1 MLRDP
6 ENRPVK
12 VANCSGYHGD
22 PAYEMYRQ
30 ATLGDVDFI
39 TGDYLAEVNLAKNAE
54 AWRAGK
60 HPGYEETAWQ
70 GLQQTIDVIAEKG
83 IRVVINGGALD
94 PRALALK
101 VEALTAEKKLDIR
114 VAYVSGDDLYS
125 QVGPNMPTSKEE
137 LQHLDSGNPSI
148 VSSRLT
154 YAFTNT
160 TDGKPV
166 PMTSAHAY
174 LGARGIVEGL
184 RRGAQIIICG
194 RVADASPVIAAAWFW
209 YNWSETD
216 YDRLAGALIAGHLIE
231 CSAYVTGANFAGF
244 DKYPLEDLIAPGFPI
259 SEIEKDGTC
268 IITKHPGT
276 QGVVNTD
283 TVKCQFLYELQGN
296 VYLNSDV
303 SAHIGDIAVEDVGKD
318 RYLLITP
325 LFILALTI
333 DRVRVSGVKGS
344 PPPPTTKLAVF
355 YPGGYEAELLLN
367 ATGYA
372 TTQKWDLLEKQIRHF
387 LPEGTANDLET
398 LEFQRVGVPDPN
410 PSSQLKSTTYIRIF
424 IAARTAQTVSTVAKA
439 LGQISLKHFSGFHAS
454 SDMRTAFPRPFIAY
468 YPAIINQSDI
478 NEQVNILD
486 GQSNT
491 TSFGIPRP
499 IQYEP
504 LQPRESYDPV
514 SPTVYN
520 GPTKEIRLGDIAL
533 ARSGDKGANLNFGIF
548 VSNPTYWEWLRSFM
562 TISRMRHLLGDD
574 WDDSFSIER
583 VEFPHINAVHF
594 VIYGILGRGVS
605 SSSRLDGYGKGFADY
620 IRDKVVSVPVQ
631 FDLRRST
638 RL

>member
-22 PAYEMYRQ
+22 PAYEMYHQ

-101 VEALTAEKKLDIR
+101 VQALTAEKKLDIR
-114 VAYVSGDDLYS
+114 VAYVSGDDLYP
-125 QVGPNMPTSKEE
+125 QVGPDMPTSKEE
-137 LQHLDSGNPSI
+137 LQHLDCGNPSI
-148 VSSRLT
+148 VPSRLT
-154 YAFTNT
+154 YAFMNTN
-160 TDGKPV
+160 DGKPI

-259 SEIEKDGTC
+259 SEIEKDGAC

-303 SAHIGDIAVEDVGKD
+303 SAHIGNIAVEGVGK
-318 RYLLITP
+318 
-325 LFILALTI
+325 

-387 LPEGTANDLET
+387 LPEGAVNDLET

-424 IAARTAQTVSTVAKA
+424 IAARTAQAVSTVVKA
-439 LGQISLKHFSGFHAS
+439 LGHISLKHFSGFHAS

-478 NEQVNILD
+478 KERINILD
-486 GQSNT
+486 GQFKT
-491 TSFGIPRP
+491 ASFDIPRP
-499 IQYEP
+499 CQYEP
-504 LQPRESYDPV
+504 LQATRKLRS
-514 SPTVYN
+514 
-520 GPTKEIRLGDIAL
+520 DITN
-533 ARSGDKGANLNFGIF
+533 SANLNFGIF
-548 VSNPTYWEWLRSFM
+548 VSDPAHWEWLRSFM
-562 TISRMRHLLGDD
+562 TISRMRDLLGDD

-583 VEFPHINAVHF
+583 VEFPHIHAVHF

-631 FDLRRST
+631 FDLKRST

>member
-39 TGDYLAEVNLAKNAE
+39 TGDYLAEVNLANNAE

-70 GLQQTIDVIAEKG
+70 GLQQTIDVVAEKG

-101 VEALTAEKKLDIR
+101 VEALTAEKKLDIC
-114 VAYVSGDDLYS
+114 VAYVSGDDLYP
-125 QVGPNMPTSKEE
+125 QVGPNMPTNKDE
-137 LQHLDSGNPSI
+137 LQHLDSGNSSI
-148 VSSRLT
+148 VPSRLT
-154 YAFTNT
+154 YAFMNT
-160 TDGKPV
+160 TDGSPI

-209 YNWSETD
+209 YDWSETD
-216 YDRLAGALIAGHLIE
+216 YDRLAGALITGHLIE

-244 DKYPLEDLIAPGFPI
+244 DKYPVEDLIAPGFPI
-259 SEIEKDGTC
+259 AEIERDGTC
-268 IITKHPGT
+268 VITKHPGT

-303 SAHIGDIAVEDVGKD
+303 SAHIGDVIVEDAGKD
-318 RYLLITP
+318 RYWLTTP
-325 LFILALTI
+325 RFTQALTI
-333 DRVRVSGVKGS
+333 DRVRVSGIRGS

-355 YPGGYEAELLLN
+355 YPGGYEAQLLYN

-372 TTQKWDLLEKQIRHF
+372 TARKWDLLEKQLRHF
-387 LPEGTANDLET
+387 LPESAANDLET
-398 LEFQRVGVPDPN
+398 LEFQRIGVPDPN
-410 PSSQLKSTTYIRIF
+410 PSSQLKSTTYMRIF
-424 IAARTAQTVSTVAKA
+424 IAARTAQAVTTVAKA
-439 LGQISLKHFSGFHAS
+439 MRHISLKHFSGFHAS
-454 SDMRTAFPRPFIAY
+454 PDARTAVPRPFLAY

-478 NEQVNILD
+478 NEKINILN
-486 GQSNT
+486 GQSKT
-491 TSFGIPRP
+491 ASFDIPRP
-499 IQYEP
+499 SQYEP
-504 LQPRESYDPV
+504 LKPRESYDPV
-514 SPTVYN
+514 TPTIYN
-520 GPTKEIRLGDIAL
+520 GPTKDIRLGDIAL

-548 VSNPTYWEWLRSFM
+548 VSNPAHWEWLRSSM
-562 TISRMRHLLGDD
+562 TISRMRDLLGDD

-583 VEFPHINAVHF
+583 VEFPQIHAVHF

-631 FDLRRST
+631 FDLNLST
-638 RL
+638 KL